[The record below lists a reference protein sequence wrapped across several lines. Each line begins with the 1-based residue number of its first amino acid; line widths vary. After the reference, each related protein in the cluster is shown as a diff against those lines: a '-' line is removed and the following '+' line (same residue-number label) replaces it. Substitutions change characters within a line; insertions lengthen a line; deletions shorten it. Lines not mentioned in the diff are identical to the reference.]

1 MKKELTKRII
11 DGFSYAAAIN
21 VVVALICILVF
32 KEEPLVPSYSAYFEN
47 KSMALLIQIILTGV
61 ISGTFAGGTILFE
74 QAKLGLLLQSLL
86 YFLLTTAVCIP
97 ITGFCWGLFVYKT
110 SAIIFLCNYFATY
123 FICWTVA
130 YRSSVKEVREI
141 NRRIAEISGE
151 ENEQDEDKYSK

>member
-21 VVVALICILVF
+21 VVIALICILVF

-151 ENEQDEDKYSK
+151 ESRQNEDK

>member
-130 YRSSVKEVREI
+130 YRNSVKEVREI

-151 ENEQDEDKYSK
+151 ESRQNEDK

>member
-32 KEEPLVPSYSAYFEN
+32 KEEPLVPSYSTYFEN

-130 YRSSVKEVREI
+130 YRNSVKEVREI

-151 ENEQDEDKYSK
+151 ESRKNEDK

>member
-97 ITGFCWGLFVYKT
+97 ITRFCWGLFVYKT

-151 ENEQDEDKYSK
+151 ESRQNEDK

>member
-32 KEEPLVPSYSAYFEN
+32 KDEPLVPSYSAYFEN

-130 YRSSVKEVREI
+130 YRNSVKEVREI

-151 ENEQDEDKYSK
+151 ESRQNEDK

>member
-1 MKKELTKRII
+1 MKKELTTRII
-11 DGFSYAAAIN
+11 DGFSYAVAIN

-32 KEEPLVPSYSAYFEN
+32 KIEPLVPSYSAYFEN
-47 KSMALLIQIILTGV
+47 KSLALLVQIILTGV
-61 ISGTFAGGTILFE
+61 ISGTFAGGTVLFE
-74 QAKLGLLLQSLL
+74 QAKPGLLLQSLL

-151 ENEQDEDKYSK
+151 ESRQNEDK

>member
-130 YRSSVKEVREI
+130 YRNAVKEVRES

-151 ENEQDEDKYSK
+151 ENEQDEDK

>member
-11 DGFSYAAAIN
+11 DGFSYAVAIY
-21 VVVALICILVF
+21 VVVALICILIF
-32 KEEPLVPSYSAYFEN
+32 KIEPLVPSYSAYFEN
-47 KSMALLIQIILTGV
+47 KSLALLVQIILTGV
-61 ISGTFAGGTILFE
+61 ISGTFAGELFCLNR
-74 QAKLGLLLQSLL
+74 QNWAFLLQSLL

-110 SAIIFLCNYFATY
+110 SALIFLCNYSATY

-130 YRSSVKEVREI
+130 YRSSVKEVREM

-151 ENEQDEDKYSK
+151 ESRQNEDK

>member
-11 DGFSYAAAIN
+11 DGFSYAAAST
-21 VVVALICILVF
+21 VGVALICILVC
-32 KEEPLVPSYSAYFEN
+32 KVEPLVPSYSAYFEN
-47 KSMALLIQIILTGV
+47 KSMALLVQIILTGV

-74 QAKLGLLLQSLL
+74 QAKMGLLLQSLL

-110 SAIIFLCNYFATY
+110 SAILFLCNYFATY

-151 ENEQDEDKYSK
+151 ESRQNEDK

>member
-11 DGFSYAAAIN
+11 DGFSYAVAIN
-21 VVVALICILVF
+21 VVVALICILIF
-32 KEEPLVPSYSAYFEN
+32 KIEPLVPSYSAYFEN

-61 ISGTFAGGTILFE
+61 ISGTFAGGTVLFE

-110 SAIIFLCNYFATY
+110 SALIFLCNYSATY

-151 ENEQDEDKYSK
+151 ENEQDDDK

>member
-11 DGFSYAAAIN
+11 DGFSYAVAIN

-32 KEEPLVPSYSAYFEN
+32 KIEPLVPSYSAYFEN
-47 KSMALLIQIILTGV
+47 KSMALLVQIILTGV

-74 QAKLGLLLQSLL
+74 QAKLGLLLQSLS

-110 SAIIFLCNYFATY
+110 SALIFLCNYSATY

-151 ENEQDEDKYSK
+151 ENEQDEDK

>member
-32 KEEPLVPSYSAYFEN
+32 KVEPLVPSYSAYFEN

-130 YRSSVKEVREI
+130 YRNSVKEVREI

-151 ENEQDEDKYSK
+151 ESRQNEDK

>member
-21 VVVALICILVF
+21 VVIALICILVF

-130 YRSSVKEVREI
+130 YRNSVKEVREI

-151 ENEQDEDKYSK
+151 ENEQDEDK

>member
-11 DGFSYAAAIN
+11 DGFAYAVAIN

-32 KEEPLVPSYSAYFEN
+32 KIEPLVPSYSAYFEN

-61 ISGTFAGGTILFE
+61 ISGTFSGGTILFE

-130 YRSSVKEVREI
+130 YRNSVKEVREI

-151 ENEQDEDKYSK
+151 ENEQDEDK

>member
-1 MKKELTKRII
+1 MKKELTKRIL

-151 ENEQDEDKYSK
+151 ENEQDEDK

>member
-11 DGFSYAAAIN
+11 DGFSYAVAIN
-21 VVVALICILVF
+21 VVVALICILIF
-32 KEEPLVPSYSAYFEN
+32 KIEPLVPSYSAYFEN
-47 KSMALLIQIILTGV
+47 KSMALLVQIILTGV

-110 SAIIFLCNYFATY
+110 SALIFLCNYSATY

-151 ENEQDEDKYSK
+151 ENEQDEDK

>member
-11 DGFSYAAAIN
+11 DGFSYAVAIN

-32 KEEPLVPSYSAYFEN
+32 KIEPLVPSYSAYFEN
-47 KSMALLIQIILTGV
+47 KSMALLVQIILTGV
-61 ISGTFAGGTILFE
+61 ISGTFAGGTVLFE
-74 QAKLGLLLQSLL
+74 QAKMGLLLQSLL

-151 ENEQDEDKYSK
+151 ENEQDEDK

>member
-11 DGFSYAAAIN
+11 DGFSYAVAIN

-32 KEEPLVPSYSAYFEN
+32 KEEPLVSSYSAYFEN

-130 YRSSVKEVREI
+130 YRNSVKEVREI

-151 ENEQDEDKYSK
+151 ENEQDEDK

>member
-151 ENEQDEDKYSK
+151 ENEQNEDK

>member
-11 DGFSYAAAIN
+11 DGFSYSVAIN

-32 KEEPLVPSYSAYFEN
+32 KIEPLVPSYSAYFEN
-47 KSMALLIQIILTGV
+47 KSLALLIQIILTGV

-151 ENEQDEDKYSK
+151 ENEQDEDK

>member
-11 DGFSYAAAIN
+11 DGFSYAMAIN
-21 VVVALICILVF
+21 VVVALICILIF
-32 KEEPLVPSYSAYFEN
+32 KIEPLVPSYSAYFEN
-47 KSMALLIQIILTGV
+47 KSLALLVQIILTGV

-110 SAIIFLCNYFATY
+110 SALIFLCNYFATY

-151 ENEQDEDKYSK
+151 ENEQDEDK

>member
-32 KEEPLVPSYSAYFEN
+32 RVEPLVPSYSAYFKN
-47 KSMALLIQIILTGV
+47 KSMALLIQNILTGV

-74 QAKLGLLLQSLL
+74 QAKQGLLLQSLL

-151 ENEQDEDKYSK
+151 ESRQNEDK

>member
-11 DGFSYAAAIN
+11 DGFSYAVAIN

-32 KEEPLVPSYSAYFEN
+32 KIEPLVPSYSAYFEN
-47 KSMALLIQIILTGV
+47 KSMALLVQIILTGV

-110 SAIIFLCNYFATY
+110 SALIFLCNYSATY

-130 YRSSVKEVREI
+130 YRNSVKEVREI

-151 ENEQDEDKYSK
+151 ESRQNEDK

>member
-11 DGFSYAAAIN
+11 DGFSYAVAIN

-32 KEEPLVPSYSAYFEN
+32 KIEPLVPSYSAYFEN
-47 KSMALLIQIILTGV
+47 KSLALLVQIILTGV

-110 SAIIFLCNYFATY
+110 SALIFLCNYSATY

-151 ENEQDEDKYSK
+151 ENEQDEDK

>member
-32 KEEPLVPSYSAYFEN
+32 KEEPLVPLYSAYFEN

-151 ENEQDEDKYSK
+151 ENEQDEDK

>member
-11 DGFSYAAAIN
+11 DGFSYAVAIN

-32 KEEPLVPSYSAYFEN
+32 KIEPLVPSYSAYFEN
-47 KSMALLIQIILTGV
+47 KSMALLVQIILTGV

-110 SAIIFLCNYFATY
+110 SALIFLCNYSATY

-130 YRSSVKEVREI
+130 YRNSVKEVREI

-151 ENEQDEDKYSK
+151 ESEQDEDK

>member
-32 KEEPLVPSYSAYFEN
+32 RVEPLVPSYSAYFKN
-47 KSMALLIQIILTGV
+47 KSMALLVQIILTGV

-151 ENEQDEDKYSK
+151 ESRQNEDK

>member
-11 DGFSYAAAIN
+11 DGFSYSVAIN

-32 KEEPLVPSYSAYFEN
+32 KIEPLVPSYSAYFEN
-47 KSMALLIQIILTGV
+47 KSLALLIQIILTGV

-110 SAIIFLCNYFATY
+110 SALIFLCNYSATY

-151 ENEQDEDKYSK
+151 ENEQDEDK

>member
-130 YRSSVKEVREI
+130 YRNSVKEVREI

-151 ENEQDEDKYSK
+151 ENEQDEDK

>member
-61 ISGTFAGGTILFE
+61 ISGSFAGGTILFE

-151 ENEQDEDKYSK
+151 ENEQDEDK

>member
-130 YRSSVKEVREI
+130 YRNSVKEVREI

-151 ENEQDEDKYSK
+151 ENEQDEDR

>member
-1 MKKELTKRII
+1 MKKELTKRVI

-32 KEEPLVPSYSAYFEN
+32 KVEPLVPSYSAYFEN
-47 KSMALLIQIILTGV
+47 KSLALLIQIILTGV
-61 ISGTFAGGTILFE
+61 ISGTFAGGTVLFE

-130 YRSSVKEVREI
+130 YRSSIKEVREI

-151 ENEQDEDKYSK
+151 ENEQDEDK

>member
-11 DGFSYAAAIN
+11 GGFSYAVAIN

-32 KEEPLVPSYSAYFEN
+32 KIEPLVPSYSAYFEN
-47 KSMALLIQIILTGV
+47 KSMALLVQIILTGV

-110 SAIIFLCNYFATY
+110 SALIFLCNYSATY

-151 ENEQDEDKYSK
+151 ENEQDEDK

>member
-47 KSMALLIQIILTGV
+47 KSMALLVQIILTGV

-130 YRSSVKEVREI
+130 YRNSVKEVREI

-151 ENEQDEDKYSK
+151 ESRQNEDK

>member
-11 DGFSYAAAIN
+11 DGFSYAVAIN
-21 VVVALICILVF
+21 VVVALICILIF
-32 KEEPLVPSYSAYFEN
+32 KIEPLVPSYSAYFEN
-47 KSMALLIQIILTGV
+47 KSLALLIQIILTGV

-110 SAIIFLCNYFATY
+110 SALIFLCNYSATY

-151 ENEQDEDKYSK
+151 ESRQNEDK

>member
-21 VVVALICILVF
+21 VVVALICILIF

-130 YRSSVKEVREI
+130 YRNSVKEVREI

-151 ENEQDEDKYSK
+151 ENEQDEDK

>member
-130 YRSSVKEVREI
+130 YRNSVKRSPG
-141 NRRIAEISGE
+141 NQSPDSGNQRRGE
-151 ENEQDEDKYSK
+151 QTK

>member
-130 YRSSVKEVREI
+130 YRNSVKEVQEI

-151 ENEQDEDKYSK
+151 ESRQNEDK

>member
-32 KEEPLVPSYSAYFEN
+32 KVEPLVPSYSAYFEN

-61 ISGTFAGGTILFE
+61 ISGSFAGGTILFE

-130 YRSSVKEVREI
+130 YRNSVKEVREI

-151 ENEQDEDKYSK
+151 ENEQDEDK